1 MKASFSRNI
10 VWTIS
15 RLCQGEPPP
24 PIEMISPAVPVLFR
38 LLKFNEDSSII
49 DDACYALAF
58 LWENYEN
65 IISNDMK
72 RDLCEIVS
80 IFFKQSVQTR
90 HLPALRMI
98 ERMVAGG
105 AAQIDV
111 AIRCRVL
118 PGLCAI
124 LENSSKQTI
133 KSKVCDITSYIT
145 AGTVSQI
152 AAVLETRLLVAM
164 IPLLRSGHSIS
175 DNAAAAIANVVIHGD
190 PQQVQL
196 VINRGWLP
204 LLFEQ
209 LSKNERGILCMLE
222 TMNQILRAEELK
234 VLEKDAKP
242 NATKEITEHLRVLTD
257 HANWD
262 INQKA
267 KNLWDKYFG
276 MPQS

>member
-49 DDACYALAF
+49 EDACYALAF

-65 IISNDMK
+65 IIPNDMK

-80 IFFKQSVQTR
+80 IFFKQSTATR
-90 HLPALRMI
+90 HLLALRMI

-111 AIRCRVL
+111 VISCRVL
-118 PGLCAI
+118 PGLCAV

-175 DNAAAAIANVVIHGD
+175 DNAAAAIANVIIHGD

-196 VINRGWLP
+196 VNRGWLT

-209 LSKNERGILCMLE
+209 LSKSERGILCMLE
-222 TMNQILRAEELK
+222 AMNQILR
-234 VLEKDAKP
+234 VLEKDAMP
-242 NATKEITEHLRVLTD
+242 NAIKEIKEHLRVLTD
-257 HANWD
+257 HINWD

-276 MPQS
+276 MPQ